1 MVFTQKTK
9 REFWAMLKKLKVEA
23 VKVESSWDNFYHS
36 TVYTMEDG
44 NQYLYLEDTE
54 NGLPYSIKWL

>member
-9 REFWAMLKKLKVEA
+9 KEFWALLKKLKAEA

-44 NQYLYLEDTE
+44 RQYLYLEDTE